1 MIKLILIISI
11 ISSIF
16 LYSKEVKV
24 GVYDVHPACFKDK
37 DGEIKG
43 IYIDILN
50 EISKTKNWKITYS
63 YSSLN
68 DNFNKLRTGELDIMP
83 GLIINEER
91 LTFLDFSKVPVLS
104 AWSSFNCNKKYNIKS
119 VDDLKNKRIGLIKND
134 INNEPFLAILLDKQ
148 VIVQIKYYNEFSE
161 MLKKKK
167 KDSIVGGF
175 IRNLYYEWTDP
186 ENIVVPSGIKF
197 SLKESYFCVPKGK
210 NSDILFVIDSNV
222 SQWKNDENSKYYEIL
237 DKWINPKPDYFRY
250 IISISL
256 ILVFISFTY
265 VLYRIYKKRI
275 AK

>member
-1 MIKLILIISI
+1 MIKFLTIFFLSTIL
-11 ISSIF
+11 
-16 LYSKEVKV
+16 LLSKEVKV
-24 GVYDVHPACFKDK
+24 GVFDFYPAFFKDK
-37 DGEIKG
+37 DGNIKG
-43 IYIDILN
+43 IYIDLID
-50 EISKTKNWKITYS
+50 EIARINNWKITYS

-68 DNFNKLRTGELDIMP
+68 DNFNKLRNGQLDIMP

-91 LTFLDFSKVPVLS
+91 LTFLDFSHVSVLN
-104 AWSSFNCNKKYNIKS
+104 AWSSFNCNKKYKIKS
-119 VDDLKNKRIGLIKND
+119 VNDLNNKRIGLIKND
-134 INNEPFLAILLDKQ
+134 INNEPFLAILLDKH

-161 MLKKKK
+161 LLPEIK

-175 IRNLYYEWTDP
+175 FRNLYYEWTDP

-197 SLKESYFCVPKGK
+197 PIKESFFCVPKGK
-210 NSDILFVIDSNV
+210 NSDILFVIDSNL

-265 VLYRIYKKRI
+265 FLYRIYKKRI